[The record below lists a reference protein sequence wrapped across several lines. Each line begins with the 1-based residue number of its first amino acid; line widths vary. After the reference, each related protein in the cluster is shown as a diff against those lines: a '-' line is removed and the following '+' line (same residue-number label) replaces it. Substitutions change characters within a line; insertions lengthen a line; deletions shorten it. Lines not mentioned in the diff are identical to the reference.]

1 MIVWATTIRAN
12 GINSIIYSHK
22 YFHFILLPSLTWK
35 MAKGWFS
42 IWLNYS
48 QTEEGPESMVCVI
61 NSSSRQRK
69 EGREILLMYLN
80 CHVVLFAK
88 FKTPIRI
95 CAATHSLFHFHALQL
110 IYPSIQAMKFQPSPV
125 QLVRQINRQRGILHC
140 IAFISNAFGM
150 WLWLSSGKDEIA
162 VWASKNW
169 QSLCKHSTSS
179 SVAGGGGYQLHR
191 LARALGL
198 VCD

>member
-1 MIVWATTIRAN
+1 
-12 GINSIIYSHK
+12 
-22 YFHFILLPSLTWK
+22 
-35 MAKGWFS
+35 
-42 IWLNYS
+42 
-48 QTEEGPESMVCVI
+48 MVCVI

-69 EGREILLMYLN
+69 EGREILLMDLN

-140 IAFISNAFGM
+140 IHFKRIRNVTLTFIRKRRNRSLGEEKLTIHVQAFDVVVVGGRR
-150 WLWLSSGKDEIA
+150 WRL
-162 VWASKNW
+162 
-169 QSLCKHSTSS
+169 
-179 SVAGGGGYQLHR
+179 SVASIGESIG
-191 LARALGL
+191 AC
-198 VCD
+198 V